1 MPCGEYS
8 TTIIIMQT
16 RLPLWFNRVEA
27 FLGVATK
34 KCMENTKKRGDK
46 RFLTRILLCRPLQYA
61 LARHIIEEIALFFCG
76 VVAKPPQ

>member
-1 MPCGEYS
+1 MPRGEYS
-8 TTIIIMQT
+8 TTIIIMQK

-27 FLGVATK
+27 FLGVAMK
-34 KCMENTKKRGDK
+34 KCMENTKKRGDM
-46 RFLTRILLCRPLQYA
+46 RFFDAHFASSPLQYA